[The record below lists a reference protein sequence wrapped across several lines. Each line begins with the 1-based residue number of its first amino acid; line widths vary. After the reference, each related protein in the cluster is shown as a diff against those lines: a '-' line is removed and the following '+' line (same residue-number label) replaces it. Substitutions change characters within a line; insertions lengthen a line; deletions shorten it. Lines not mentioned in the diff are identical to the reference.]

1 MSKSALRDSQE
12 KQADNESDQSTTF
25 MRNTM
30 ISGTMVSGE
39 ASETDDEDDD
49 GVTDQEKTN
58 EGNND
63 TLEAARKPFKD
74 DEELLDAEI
83 CDLEFES
90 GTEVKTKRQKI
101 VYKFDSPF
109 HRKLR
114 EKNLVLRSDLVEGLT
129 QFYKSVGVKL
139 EGSKFHL
146 IRAQMAAQDVSH
158 STAILQEDLT
168 HLSTLLEDVLASE
181 KLISLKSNL
190 KNPPNNG

>member
-1 MSKSALRDSQE
+1 MSKSALRDAQE
-12 KQADNESDQSTTF
+12 KQADNESEQNTTF

-58 EGNND
+58 EGND

-74 DEELLDAEI
+74 DEELLDAEV

-90 GTEVKTKRQKI
+90 GTEGKTKRQKI

-114 EKNLVLRSDLVEGLT
+114 ERNLVLRSDLVEGLT
-129 QFYKSVGVKL
+129 QCYKSVGVKL

-146 IRAQMAAQDVSH
+146 VRAQMAAQDVSH

-190 KNPPNNG
+190 KNPPNNV